1 MLTSTQRKV
10 MQKAWNKDQQAL
22 TIIYQC
28 LNDAT
33 LEIVANTTTAKQTWE
48 VLQESNQWAYNVR
61 KIWL

>member
-1 MLTSTQRKV
+1 

-22 TIIYQC
+22 TISYQC

>member
-1 MLTSTQRKV
+1 

-28 LNDAT
+28 LNDVT